1 MTATPLSHKIISIPK
16 TIPTMTRNQWIRSA
30 GSSGVLVQGRKIKAI
45 ARSSCP
51 QHGARDRAG
60 GRDGRGDRTLSPR
73 SQPLPQLGAFVP
85 ALEAMLAE
93 NGKRARRERLTY
105 QRMFE
110 ELKVA
115 GYAGG
120 YDNVRRYARQ
130 WAVRE
135 GERIAAA
142 FVPLVF
148 APGEAY
154 QFDWSHEIVMLDGV
168 AVTVKAA
175 QVRLCHSRM
184 LFVRAYPRETQEM
197 VFDAHEKAFVFFEGV
212 YRRGIYDNMATA
224 VDAVFVGKERQ
235 FNLRFLRLMSHHLV
249 EPTACTPAAGWEKGQ
264 VENQV
269 GVVRKRFFSPRPSF
283 KTLED
288 LNGWLAEKCIAYA
301 REQAH
306 PEQPDRGTTGPGRSR
321 PCSRCSRP
329 SGRPSCPIGV
339 GLTASMR

>member
-1 MTATPLSHKIISIPK
+1 
-16 TIPTMTRNQWIRSA
+16 
-30 GSSGVLVQGRKIKAI
+30 
-45 ARSSCP
+45 
-51 QHGARDRAG
+51 
-60 GRDGRGDRTLSPR
+60 
-73 SQPLPQLGAFVP
+73 
-85 ALEAMLAE
+85 
-93 NGKRARRERLTY
+93 
-105 QRMFE
+105 
-110 ELKVA
+110 
-115 GYAGG
+115 
-120 YDNVRRYARQ
+120 
-130 WAVRE
+130 
-135 GERIAAA
+135 
-142 FVPLVF
+142 
-148 APGEAY
+148 
-154 QFDWSHEIVMLDGV
+154 MLDGV

-197 VFDAHEKAFVFFEGV
+197 VFDAHEKAFVFFKGV
-212 YRRGIYDNMATA
+212 PRRGIYDNMATA

-306 PEQPDRGTTGPGRSR
+306 PEQPDPGNDG
-321 PCSRCSRP
+321 
-329 SGRPSCPIGV
+329 SGAVKTVFEMFEAERAALMPYRV

>member
-1 MTATPLSHKIISIPK
+1 MITVD
-16 TIPTMTRNQWIRSA
+16 TIGRVRRA
-30 GSSGVLVQGRKIKAI
+30 YFVQEQQIEAI
-45 ARSSCP
+45 ARELRL
-51 QHGARDRAG
+51 ARNTVRDIVRAG
-60 GRDGRGDRTLSPR
+60 ETGAATEQRYRRAA
-73 SQPLPQLGAFVP
+73 QPLPQLGAFVP

-105 QRMFE
+105 LRMFE

-197 VFDAHEKAFVFFEGV
+197 VFDAHEKAFVFFKGV
-212 YRRGIYDNMATA
+212 PGAGSTTTWRPPLTRCSSARRGSSISA
-224 VDAVFVGKERQ
+224 
-235 FNLRFLRLMSHHLV
+235 
-249 EPTACTPAAGWEKGQ
+249 
-264 VENQV
+264 
-269 GVVRKRFFSPRPSF
+269 
-283 KTLED
+283 
-288 LNGWLAEKCIAYA
+288 
-301 REQAH
+301 
-306 PEQPDRGTTGPGRSR
+306 
-321 PCSRCSRP
+321 
-329 SGRPSCPIGV
+329 SCG
-339 GLTASMR
+339 

>member
-1 MTATPLSHKIISIPK
+1 MITVD
-16 TIPTMTRNQWIRSA
+16 TIGRVRRA
-30 GSSGVLVQGRKIKAI
+30 YFVQGRKIRAI
-45 ARSSCP
+45 ARELRL
-51 QHGARDRAG
+51 ARNTVREIVRAG
-60 GRDGRGDRTLSPR
+60 ETGAATERRYRR
-73 SQPLPQLGAFVP
+73 AAQPLPQLGAFVP

-110 ELKVA
+110 ELKAA

-197 VFDAHEKAFVFFEGV
+197 VFDAHEKAFAFFKGV
-212 YRRGIYDNMATA
+212 PRRGIYDNMGTA
-224 VDAVFVGKERQ
+224 VDAVFVGKERA
-235 FNLRFLRLMSHHLV
+235 FNHRFLGLMSHHLV
-249 EPTACTPAAGWEKGQ
+249 EPTACK
-264 VENQV
+264 
-269 GVVRKRFFSPRPSF
+269 
-283 KTLED
+283 
-288 LNGWLAEKCIAYA
+288 
-301 REQAH
+301 
-306 PEQPDRGTTGPGRSR
+306 PDHG
-321 PCSRCSRP
+321 
-329 SGRPSCPIGV
+329 I
-339 GLTASMR
+339 

>member
-1 MTATPLSHKIISIPK
+1 
-16 TIPTMTRNQWIRSA
+16 R
-30 GSSGVLVQGRKIKAI
+30 
-45 ARSSCP
+45 
-51 QHGARDRAG
+51 RAA
-60 GRDGRGDRTLSPR
+60 
-73 SQPLPQLGAFVP
+73 QPLPQLGAFVP
-85 ALEAMLAE
+85 ALEAMLVD

-110 ELKVA
+110 ELKAA

-130 WAVRE
+130 WAVREGERIAAGCGALVFAPRE

-197 VFDAHEKAFVFFEGV
+197 VFDAHEKAFAFFKGV
-212 YRRGIYDNMATA
+212 PRRGIYDNMPTA
-224 VDAVFVGKERQ
+224 VETVFIGKVRK
-235 FNLRFLRLMSHHLV
+235 FNRRFEQLMSYHLI
-249 EPTACTPAAGWEKGQ
+249 EPTACTPGAGWEKGQ

-269 GVVRKRFFSPRPSF
+269 G
-283 KTLED
+283 
-288 LNGWLAEKCIAYA
+288 
-301 REQAH
+301 
-306 PEQPDRGTTGPGRSR
+306 
-321 PCSRCSRP
+321 
-329 SGRPSCPIGV
+329 
-339 GLTASMR
+339 